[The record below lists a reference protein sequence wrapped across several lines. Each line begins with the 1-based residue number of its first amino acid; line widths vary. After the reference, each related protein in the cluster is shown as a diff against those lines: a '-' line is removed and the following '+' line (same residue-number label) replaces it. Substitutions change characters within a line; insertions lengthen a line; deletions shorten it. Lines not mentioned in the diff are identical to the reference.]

1 MTIEFSTPFTAFG
14 VGRRPGS
21 ELAEMVQ
28 FLGPGLTDHR
38 GLIELPALA
47 VLFDDIGGLPFFF
60 SGPGATVQARM
71 SMSMLDR
78 PRVDEELDAVAE
90 LVMSDAGYGAAAVR
104 VTGDEGR
111 PLCFGSA
118 RNVRVARELVVE
130 GDHMQLPEPTAPAG
144 TPATPDPAKPGSEVI
159 DGMVRAWTSLG
170 PLGELLGGAL
180 DHAHDGN
187 VLFLCTTAGWMSN
200 IMGTMHG
207 GVIAAVVAQGLSYA
221 AQATT
226 PAGVDYQL
234 LDFTVAFHRSPI
246 VDGRTITVRTRPVK
260 VGRRLGVFAAELYD
274 GEVLLASGSADVR
287 FDAVD
292 AG

>member
-1 MTIEFSTPFTAFG
+1 MTIESRTPFTAFG

-28 FLGPGLTDHR
+28 SLGPGLTDHR
-38 GLIELPALA
+38 GVIELPALA

-60 SGPGATVQARM
+60 AEPGAAVQARI

-78 PRVDEELDAVAE
+78 PQVDEELDAVAE
-90 LVMSDAGYGAAAVR
+90 LVMSDASYGATAVR
-104 VTGDEGR
+104 IAGDQGR

-118 RNVRVARELVVE
+118 RNVRVGRELVVE
-130 GDHMQLPEPTAPAG
+130 GDHMQIPEPVAPAG
-144 TPATPDPAKPGSEVI
+144 APATSNPAKPGHEIV
-159 DGMVRAWTSLG
+159 DGMVRAWTSIG
-170 PLGELLGGAL
+170 PLGELLGGAV
-180 DHAHDGN
+180 DHASDGN
-187 VLFLCTTAGWMSN
+187 VLFLCTTAGWMGN

-221 AQATT
+221 AQATA

-274 GEVLLASGSADVR
+274 GQVLLASGSADVR
-287 FDAVD
+287 FDPVAD
-292 AG
+292 